1 MQQSVLRVH
10 GAAGAET
17 GSPREIFQLGYK
29 LGFVDDSAV
38 WLTMLKKKLEEAGAM
53 GDKIVKE

>member
-38 WLTMLKKKLEEAGAM
+38 WLTMLKKKLEEAGSDW
-53 GDKIVKE
+53 G